1 MSHSQLNKLKSA
13 IKSRNDVTLNLLSN
27 FIGNSNNENKLLLT
41 DTQFSKTQLSKIV
54 QLGRF
59 ILDMLIKA
67 YLVQG

>member
-41 DTQFSKTQLSKIV
+41 DTQVSTIRKTLTNRSSANIIFKNAIV
-54 QLGRF
+54 
-59 ILDMLIKA
+59 
-67 YLVQG
+67 

>member
-41 DTQFSKTQLSKIV
+41 DTQVSTIRKTLTNRSSANIIFKNSIV
-54 QLGRF
+54 
-59 ILDMLIKA
+59 
-67 YLVQG
+67 

>member
-41 DTQFSKTQLSKIV
+41 DTQVSTIRKTLANRSSANIIFKNSIV
-54 QLGRF
+54 
-59 ILDMLIKA
+59 
-67 YLVQG
+67 